1 MWPDRLRSRRTAAG
15 DGTALA
21 VAGDAARLPAG
32 ALAPGAG
39 VGSALDPEEEP
50 IEREVAAEP
59 TLAVASQWK
68 LTWWRFRKN
77 RLAVLG
83 AVLLALIYAVAL
95 FAPFLAPTSTDR
107 YDPQYVYAPPQR
119 LRLFAADGGFAFR
132 PHVSGYRAEI
142 DPASLRRT
150 FTVDPEQEVPVR
162 MFVRGTPYRLFGVF
176 PTDRHL
182 IGPVDPTQPMYL
194 LGADRLG
201 RDLLSLLIYGTRIS
215 MSIGLVGV
223 FLSFFL
229 GILLGG
235 VSGYYGGFID
245 NVVQR
250 LIEFLGSVPTLP
262 LWLGL
267 SAALPPWWSPL
278 RVYFGISIILSLVG
292 WTGMARV
299 VRGRFLS
306 LREEDFVLAAQ
317 LYGASE
323 LRIILRHMLPSFTSH
338 IIASLTLAIP
348 GMILGETALSFLG
361 LGLRDPVVSW
371 GVLLQG
377 AQNLQVIATAPW
389 LLLPAAAVVLTV
401 MALYLLG
408 DGLRD
413 AADPYAT

>member
-1 MWPDRLRSRRTAAG
+1 M
-15 DGTALA
+15 A
-21 VAGDAARLPAG
+21 VGGGAARLPARVYP
-32 ALAPGAG
+32 PGAG
-39 VGSALDPEEEP
+39 TDTALDPDEP
-50 IEREVAAEP
+50 PVEREAAAEP
-59 TLAVASQWK
+59 SIAVASQWK
-68 LTWWRFRKN
+68 LTWWRFRRNK
-77 RLAVLG
+77 LALVGAAVL
-83 AVLLALIYAVAL
+83 VLIYASAL
-95 FAPFLAPTSTDR
+95 FAPFLAPFSTEA

-119 LRLFAADGGFAFR
+119 LHLFDTDDGFAFR
-132 PHVSGYRAEI
+132 LHVSGYRSEL

-150 FTVDPEQEVPVR
+150 FVPDPEQEIPVR
-162 MFVRGTPYRLFGVF
+162 LFVRGEEYRLFGLI

-201 RDLLSLLIYGTRIS
+201 RDLLSLLIFGTRIS
-215 MSIGLVGV
+215 MSIGLAGV
-223 FLSFFL
+223 FLSFIL

-245 NVVQR
+245 NIVQR

-278 RVYFGISIILSLVG
+278 QVYFGISIILSLVG

-306 LREEDFVLAAQ
+306 LREEDFVLAAR
-317 LYGASE
+317 LYGAGE

-377 AQNLQVIATAPW
+377 AQNLRVVATAPW
-389 LLLPAAAVVLTV
+389 LLLPAAAVVVTV
-401 MALYLLG
+401 MALYLMG

-413 AADPYAT
+413 AADPYAN